1 MADIHHLTPRI
12 PRATIRCLTTL
23 LEKAQAGKIT
33 GVAFIALLPHGFIA
47 DACGEAH
54 NAPEVVRK
62 EMLPV
67 LDAVLA
73 KKARKPKETP

>member
-1 MADIHHLTPRI
+1 MTIVHLTPRI

-23 LEKAQAGKIT
+23 LKQAQEEKIT

-54 NAPEVVRK
+54 NDPEMVRK
-62 EMLPV
+62 NMLPV

-73 KKARKPKETP
+73 KKVRKSKETP